1 MKICSHLRRCPSVLA
16 FIRAKYPAKHI
27 FAEYK
32 SELENT
38 HRNCTRTHS
47 FSHSE
52 ARAWAQRFNFT
63 MCFLCKAPTLSFAI
77 VSHGFYVWYLLHDMN
92 FVRMC
97 VCAARIERNIH
108 HHSDSNHIWNEIT
121 IVVMVTLRE
130 YIKILRIALFA
141 FCPFASSE
149 CIISFRLIKS
159 R

>member
-1 MKICSHLRRCPSVLA
+1 MKICSHLRRCSSVLA

-47 FSHSE
+47 LRQPFKGTAFH
-52 ARAWAQRFNFT
+52 FT

-97 VCAARIERNIH
+97 LNVFVRTERSIH

-121 IVVMVTLRE
+121 IVVMVTLCE
-130 YIKILRIALFA
+130 YIKIRRIA
-141 FCPFASSE
+141 FCPFLRMHHFIPAH
-149 CIISFRLIKS
+149 
-159 R
+159 

>member
-1 MKICSHLRRCPSVLA
+1 MKFTQQSLTADTNTSTHPIYNYRIEWNRIDMAIAWLWFRLWEMKICSHLRRYPSVLA

-38 HRNCTRTHS
+38 HWNCTHTHS

-52 ARAWAQRFNFT
+52 AWTWARRFT

-97 VCAARIERNIH
+97 LWR
-108 HHSDSNHIWNEIT
+108 SNWAKYT
-121 IVVMVTLRE
+121 
-130 YIKILRIALFA
+130 
-141 FCPFASSE
+141 SS
-149 CIISFRLIKS
+149 
-159 R
+159 